1 MTNIFLPSADEIV
14 YIDVQSVKDSTSKSA
29 IASLTD
35 PEIEQL
41 IYKAELTVDEYTWP
55 SVEPFN
61 EDQPFNFPTVD
72 ENDASYLPDDITI
85 ATLYTLEY
93 IYVLWDTIIA
103 STWWTVLKEQ
113 VWDHTVQY
121 TEWVSSSWLKVPDE
135 AQAILKKYKQTF
147 NKITL

>member
-1 MTNIFLPSADEIV
+1 MSNIFLPSDDELI
-14 YIDVQSVKDSTSKSA
+14 YIQVQDVIDSTSKPA
-29 IASLTD
+29 IAALTSD
-35 PEIEQL
+35 EIKQL

-55 SVEPFN
+55 SVEPFD

-103 STWWTVLKEQ
+103 SSWWDVLKEQ
-113 VWDHTVQY
+113 IWDHTVQY
-121 TEWVSSSWLKVPDE
+121 SEWVSSSGLKIPDE
-135 AQAILKKYKQTF
+135 AKAILDKYKQSF